1 MTGYLQQHPEVDAV
15 LTAGASAF
23 DPMLAAI
30 ERPIEVFPTPGG
42 PTKQM
47 IDPETLP
54 FKKDRF
60 FCVAVVKNYAR
71 VMHFAAN
78 SATLARFA

>member
-1 MTGYLQQHPEVDAV
+1 MCRLFRWLFRRVSNEQDEG
-15 LTAGASAF
+15 
-23 DPMLAAI
+23 
-30 ERPIEVFPTPGG
+30 
-42 PTKQM
+42 
-47 IDPETLP
+47 PETLP
-54 FKKDRF
+54 FKKDSF